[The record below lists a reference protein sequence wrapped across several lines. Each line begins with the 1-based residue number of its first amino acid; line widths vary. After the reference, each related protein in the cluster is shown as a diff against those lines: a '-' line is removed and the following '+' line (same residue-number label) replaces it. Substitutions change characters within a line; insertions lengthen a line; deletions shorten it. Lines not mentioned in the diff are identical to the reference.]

1 MKPEISV
8 SNEPSIDSNKNGNAS
23 DLFNLD
29 FDNKERLQLFQ
40 DDANS
45 NSDNTSSSSEIK
57 IDVVLEAIDSLSR
70 IDTLGNNVSTSGTN
84 VEDEPQAIEDEEI
97 PIDTGDIIE
106 DVSERI
112 GKDVNSKDNED
123 AEFITIQKTDDNS
136 QDEEDMV
143 VVSSA
148 LEEGEETENT
158 DFKNIDVDGMEKL
171 ICKLFKIFVLFF
183 F

>member
-1 MKPEISV
+1 
-8 SNEPSIDSNKNGNAS
+8 
-23 DLFNLD
+23 
-29 FDNKERLQLFQ
+29 
-40 DDANS
+40 
-45 NSDNTSSSSEIK
+45 
-57 IDVVLEAIDSLSR
+57 
-70 IDTLGNNVSTSGTN
+70 VSTSGTN

-148 LEEGEETENT
+148 KRSN
-158 DFKNIDVDGMEKL
+158 
-171 ICKLFKIFVLFF
+171 
-183 F
+183 